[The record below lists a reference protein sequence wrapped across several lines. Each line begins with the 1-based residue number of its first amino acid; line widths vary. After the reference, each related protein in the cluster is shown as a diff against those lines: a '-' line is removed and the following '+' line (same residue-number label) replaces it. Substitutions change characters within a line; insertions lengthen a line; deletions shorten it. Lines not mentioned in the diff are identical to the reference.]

1 VGKIAQKCGQLV
13 AKIRPIW
20 SFCLA
25 KNSPNLVIL
34 FGEKFAQSGHSVW
47 DPSVIKKMPN

>member
-1 VGKIAQKCGQLV
+1 MRHLNSGKDCPKMRATCGE
-13 AKIRPIW
+13 
-20 SFCLA
+20 
-25 KNSPNLVIL
+25 NSPNLVIL